1 MAAVVK
7 VAVVPVMSA
16 ELTGCNVMFGAIAV
30 DTESLAELVVN
41 VPMEFVTSAL
51 NLDPSSLVAAA

>member
-1 MAAVVK
+1 MK

-16 ELTGCNVMFGAIAV
+16 ELTGCKVTLGAAPV

-51 NLDPSSLVAAA
+51 NLDPSSLVAGA

>member
-1 MAAVVK
+1 
-7 VAVVPVMSA
+7 MSA
-16 ELTGCNVMFGAIAV
+16 KLTGCKVTLGPAPV

-51 NLDPSSLVAAA
+51 NLVPSSLVEVA